1 MEEKLLFK
9 NTSRLGKEEIDV
21 FQNLAVKRTS
31 LVTSLFILFICVGA
45 GIGLYFVHMA
55 LGIGFIVAGV
65 LGAIIMPYVVKET
78 VKKQNQEI
86 FNFKDTK
93 YLNSFEFY
101 EDKIVVLNEI
111 AKADSDTYEEKGKD
125 IIKYSDIDHAV
136 VYGIYIFIFINKYQS
151 VILNQKGMTEG
162 VAADLIEYMKSKGIK
177 VDYKKEYARKK

>member
-9 NTSRLGKEEIDV
+9 NTSKLGKEEIDV

-31 LVTSLFILFICVGA
+31 LVTSLLILFICVGA

-55 LGIGFIVAGV
+55 LGIGFMVAGL
-65 LGAIIMPYVVKET
+65 LGALIMPYVIKET

-86 FNFKDTK
+86 FKDNK
-93 YLNSFEFY
+93 LLNSFEFY
-101 EDKIVVLNEI
+101 EDKIVVTNEI
-111 AKADSDTYEEKGKD
+111 ARDGSDIYEEKGKD
-125 IIKYSDIDHAV
+125 IIAYSDIDHAV